1 MQLAGSCGRCPRPL
15 SRFWC
20 SRPEGGHTPAGFACS
35 HGQAD
40 AQPSTRSSGKRSR
53 GSRMLTGD
61 RRFGDPPTQLSWQLS
76 ARQSC
81 SPQSGQTGCEG
92 SGKRTART
100 LDQTV
105 HANSREHRDSDW
117 LSFATKSAGSID
129 DLYSQSDIKRARIL
143 CLLDESL
150 KIFGLIAKTVPLP
163 DQSGVLTT
171 QRSILIRHGVVRN
184 SGMWWVGR

>member
-1 MQLAGSCGRCPRPL
+1 MQLAGSCGRCPWPL
-15 SRFWC
+15 SRLWC
-20 SRPEGGHTPAGFACS
+20 SRPKGGHTPAGFACS

-40 AQPSTRSSGKRSR
+40 AQPSTRSRGKRSR

-61 RRFGDPPTQLSWQLS
+61 RRFGDPPTQLSWRLS
-76 ARQSC
+76 AKQSC

-117 LSFATKSAGSID
+117 LAKPYVCPLRSSNRELSDKKITYLGYESGHRPALPLADRLPSIIREVATRHVQSA
-129 DLYSQSDIKRARIL
+129 
-143 CLLDESL
+143 
-150 KIFGLIAKTVPLP
+150 
-163 DQSGVLTT
+163 
-171 QRSILIRHGVVRN
+171 N
-184 SGMWWVGR
+184 